1 MQRNT
6 HVKLGEH
13 YDLGEHYEMFIDRQ
27 IQKGLYATA
36 DEAVEDG
43 LRLLEEQEMRTQ
55 VLRQALVEGEESGRS
70 EFSLESINEEL
81 DREFDK

>member
-6 HVKLGEH
+6 RVKLGEH
-13 YDLGEHYEMFIDRQ
+13 YGMFVGRQ
-27 IQKGLYATA
+27 IQKRLYATA

-55 VLRQALVEGEESGRS
+55 VLRQALEVEE
-70 EFSLESINEEL
+70 
-81 DREFDK
+81 